1 LYQQTNGGSRY
12 TFDPEYGGKID
23 LAARRGHDGAAA
35 APAASEPAR
44 GAPDRP
50 RVRELFGS
58 EAAPRCAFGGAFAYC
73 SAGYAVMRQRHR
85 LCGAVSRI

>member
-23 LAARRGHDGAAA
+23 VAARRGHDGGAAP
-35 APAASEPAR
+35 PAASAPAR

-50 RVRELFGS
+50 RVREPFGS
-58 EAAPRCAFGGAFAYC
+58 EAVPRCAPGGVFACC
-73 SAGYAVMRQRHR
+73 SVGYAV
-85 LCGAVSRI
+85 SRW